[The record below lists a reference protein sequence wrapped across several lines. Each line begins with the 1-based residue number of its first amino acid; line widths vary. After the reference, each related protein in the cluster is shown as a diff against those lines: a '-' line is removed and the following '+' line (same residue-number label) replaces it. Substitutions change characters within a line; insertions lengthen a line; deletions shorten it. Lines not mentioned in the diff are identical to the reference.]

1 MFVNIDHIGIA
12 VSDLTAAKSLFEK
25 LTGHPIAHEESVP
38 SEKVNTAFVQVGN
51 TKLELLEPMN
61 GEGPMQK
68 FIDKRGEGIQQMAFE
83 VDDIYTEMERLKSA
97 GFELLN
103 DEPKKGANNTLV
115 CFIHPRSANGI
126 LVEVLQ
132 KLDS

>member
-1 MFVNIDHIGIA
+1 MFKNIDHIGIA
-12 VSDLTAAKSLFEK
+12 VKDLEAAKSLFER

-38 SEKVNTAFVQVGN
+38 SEKVNTAFVQIGN
-51 TKLELLEPMN
+51 TKLELLEPIN

-83 VDDIYTEMERLKSA
+83 VEDVFAEMDRLKAA

-103 DEPKKGANNTLV
+103 DEPKRGANNTLV
-115 CFIHPRSANGI
+115 FFIHPRSANGI

-132 KLDS
+132 KMS

>member
-12 VSDLTAAKSLFEK
+12 VSDLTAAKVLFEK

-38 SEKVNTAFVQVGN
+38 SEKVNTAFVQIGN
-51 TKLELLEPMN
+51 TKLELLEPID

-68 FIDKRGEGIQQMAFE
+68 FIEKRGEGIQQMAFE
-83 VDDIYTEMERLKSA
+83 VEDIYAEMDRLRSA
-97 GFELLN
+97 GFQLLN

-132 KLDS
+132 KMA